1 MRTWLTGSWT
11 WRRFVP
17 EADVQRRVGGAGHA
31 GRGFDPVLFDLDGT
45 LVDTVELIVKSFR
58 HATRTVLGRELPDE
72 HILAGVGRP
81 LRVQMESL
89 SREHADELYDVYR
102 EYNHRRHDE
111 LIRGY
116 EGIDEVL
123 EALHAAGRR
132 LGIVTS
138 KSRDTTQMAFRAV
151 GLAGHFDA
159 VVTAGDTQAHK
170 PDPEPL
176 RLCLEM
182 LGRPSERAIYVG
194 DSPYDI
200 QAGAAAGMTTA
211 AVAWGVFGRETLLE
225 ARPDFWLEHPGE
237 LVDLCLHGRGTP
249 AVRAG
254 HTPASAEGLP
264 EV

>member
-1 MRTWLTGSWT
+1 MPERDVK
-11 WRRFVP
+11 RRAG
-17 EADVQRRVGGAGHA
+17 EAGAA
-31 GRGFDPVLFDLDGT
+31 LGFDPAIFDLDGT
-45 LVDTVELIVKSFR
+45 LVDTVELIVESFR

-81 LRVQMESL
+81 LRVQMERL

-111 LIRGY
+111 LVRGY
-116 EGIDEVL
+116 EGIDDVL
-123 EALHAAGRR
+123 EALHSAGRR

-138 KSRDTTQMAFRAV
+138 KSHDTTQMAFRAV

-159 VVTAGDTQAHK
+159 VVTAGDTEAHK

-176 RLCLEM
+176 LLCLEM
-182 LGRPSERAIYVG
+182 LGRSSDRAIYVG

-211 AVAWGVFGRETLLE
+211 AVAWGVFGRETLL
-225 ARPDFWLEHPGE
+225 ASGPDFWLERPGE
-237 LVDLCLHGRGTP
+237 LVALCLHGRGTP
-249 AVRAG
+249 AARAG
-254 HTPASAEGLP
+254 QIPGPAEGLP
-264 EV
+264 EG

>member
-1 MRTWLTGSWT
+1 
-11 WRRFVP
+11 VP
-17 EADVQRRVGGAGHA
+17 ERSIPAGVHPA
-31 GRGFDPVLFDLDGT
+31 AAGFDPVLFDLDGT
-45 LVDTVELIVKSFR
+45 VVDTVELIVESFR

-81 LRVQMESL
+81 LRAQMERLSL
-89 SREHADELYDVYR
+89 QHAAELYDVYR

-116 EGIDEVL
+116 EGIDDVL
-123 EALHAAGRR
+123 GELRAAGRR

-151 GLAGHFDA
+151 GLAAHFDA
-159 VVTAGDTQAHK
+159 VVTASDTDAHK

-176 RLCLEM
+176 LLCLEM
-182 LGRPSERAIYVG
+182 LGEPSDRAIYIG

-200 QAGAAAGMTTA
+200 LAGAAAGMATA
-211 AVAWGVFGRETLLE
+211 AVAWGVFGREALL
-225 ARPDFWLEHPGE
+225 AAGPDFWVQRPGE
-237 LVDLCLHGRGTP
+237 LVTLCLHGKGEP
-249 AVRAG
+249 D
-254 HTPASAEGLP
+254 EGSP